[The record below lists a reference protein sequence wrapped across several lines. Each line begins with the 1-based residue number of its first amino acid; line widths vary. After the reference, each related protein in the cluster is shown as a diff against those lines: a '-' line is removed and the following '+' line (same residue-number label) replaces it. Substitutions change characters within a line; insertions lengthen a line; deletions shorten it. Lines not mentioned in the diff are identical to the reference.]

1 MTYKRGTKLFDLP
14 GLQVALSNLDLCVK
28 IPPMPRTLFAYL
40 VLSAVVIVT
49 LSACG
54 GESENTAPTL
64 PAATVAPTRR
74 PVIVPTPPPGW
85 TPYSRSAF
93 QIALP
98 NTWQE
103 VKLSGAEL
111 KNAIT
116 AAQENNPPL
125 AEQLRALLESGQY
138 DAFLFYGAD
147 KNGASVAQNVSV
159 THVALEGTNDLSA
172 FAESYAKT
180 LPNVMRGAQVLEVQS
195 PLRINGIDAAAI
207 VYNVPLVDGEGALLT
222 LRGVQFLFLLDSG
235 DAYLVTITGD
245 GSDADAFMPLAQQIA
260 TSFVAV
266 TP

>member
-1 MTYKRGTKLFDLP
+1 MI
-14 GLQVALSNLDLCVK
+14 A
-28 IPPMPRTLFAYL
+28 A
-40 VLSAVVIVT
+40 

-54 GESENTAPTL
+54 GEPENTGPTL
-64 PAATVAPTRR
+64 PAATDVPTRR
-74 PVIVPTPPPGW
+74 PVTVPTPPPGW
-85 TPYSRSAF
+85 TPYSRSAY

-103 VKLSGAEL
+103 VKLSEDEL
-111 KNAIT
+111 KSAIA

-138 DAFLFYGAD
+138 DSFLFYGAA
-147 KNGASVAQNVSV
+147 KSSPSVAQNVTV
-159 THVALEGTNDLSA
+159 THVALEGTNDLPTYA
-172 FAESYAKT
+172 AAYAKT

-195 PLRINGIDAAAI
+195 SLSVNGIDAAAI
-207 VYNVPLVDGEGALLT
+207 VYNVPLVNGAGELLT

-235 DAYLVTITGD
+235 DAFLVTITGD
-245 GSDADAFMPLAQQIA
+245 AKNADAFIPLARQIA